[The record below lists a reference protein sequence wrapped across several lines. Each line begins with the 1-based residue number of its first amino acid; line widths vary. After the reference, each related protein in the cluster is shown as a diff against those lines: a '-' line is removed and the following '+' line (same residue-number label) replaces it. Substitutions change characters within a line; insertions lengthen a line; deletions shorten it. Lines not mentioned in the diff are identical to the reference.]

1 MKLKSG
7 QAMEEG
13 VNIDGKKLNRY
24 NDRHTGSGDS
34 DGKGLYSQYNDGHT
48 GGGDSDGKGLY
59 SKYNDGHT
67 GGGDSDG
74 KGLYSQY
81 NDGHTGVRSYTEY
94 YDEHIGDGK
103 GILMVRDS
111 TVCTTTGSRDEDS
124 VKQSTMGLN
133 RVHDGHTG
141 GGDSDGKRLYSQDNE
156 RHTGGKKVYRIL

>member
-24 NDRHTGSGDS
+24 NDR
-34 DGKGLYSQYNDGHT
+34 Y
-48 GGGDSDGKGLY
+48 
-59 SKYNDGHT
+59 T

>member
-24 NDRHTGSGDS
+24 NDR
-34 DGKGLYSQYNDGHT
+34 Y
-48 GGGDSDGKGLY
+48 
-59 SKYNDGHT
+59 T

-81 NDGHTGVRSYTEY
+81 YDGHTGVRSYTEY
-94 YDEHIGDGK
+94 YDEHIGDDK

-133 RVHDGHTG
+133 
-141 GGDSDGKRLYSQDNE
+141 
-156 RHTGGKKVYRIL
+156 KVQWG

>member
-24 NDRHTGSGDS
+24 NDRHTGGGDS
-34 DGKGLYSQYNDGHT
+34 DGKGLYSQY
-48 GGGDSDGKGLY
+48 S
-59 SKYNDGHT
+59 DGHT

-94 YDEHIGDGK
+94 YEEHIGDGK
-103 GILMVRDS
+103 GIF
-111 TVCTTTGSRDEDS
+111 
-124 VKQSTMGLN
+124 
-133 RVHDGHTG
+133 
-141 GGDSDGKRLYSQDNE
+141 DGKRFYSLYND
-156 RHTGGKKVYRIL
+156 R